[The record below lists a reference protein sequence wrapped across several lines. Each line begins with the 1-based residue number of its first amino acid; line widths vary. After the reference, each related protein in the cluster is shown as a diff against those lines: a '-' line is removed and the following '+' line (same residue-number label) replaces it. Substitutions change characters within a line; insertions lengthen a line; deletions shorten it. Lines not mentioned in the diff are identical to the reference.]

1 MNNLDI
7 MRFILLHYSVIYRYT
22 TRKVLRMLLPVGFF
36 QCKSQKAKGVYSLIL
51 LEKIKVQT
59 RKSAIDSS
67 KYDLILKI
75 MTSSQIDL

>member
-36 QCKSQKAKGVYSLIL
+36 QCKSQKINGDYSLIL
-51 LEKIKVQT
+51 LEKNQCVNQKVSY
-59 RKSAIDSS
+59 R
-67 KYDLILKI
+67 
-75 MTSSQIDL
+75 